1 MGITKI
7 ITMKEAIKCLWYVY
21 EDINTIDKNTGTNAT
36 VHIRTDTDKIIVK
49 IFDTK
54 NHGNIFDDDHAF
66 LLFKFDTSNVTLIS
80 RETSVLDPGKLKR
93 TAYCELGYDDFDM
106 IRKMINHMIHSSS
119 IYKYVNMTNKRLGT
133 DQTVTIPRE
142 FMEI

>member
-1 MGITKI
+1 MGTTKI

-21 EDINTIDKNTGTNAT
+21 EDIHIIDKYTGTNAT
-36 VHIRTDTDKIIVK
+36 VHIKTDTDKIVVS

-54 NHGNIFDDDHAF
+54 THGTKFDDGHAVLMF
-66 LLFKFDTSNVTLIS
+66 RFDTSNVTLIS
-80 RETSVLDPGKLKR
+80 RETSVLDPSKLKR
-93 TAYCELGYDDFDM
+93 TAYCELGYDNLDM